1 LLSNLNCTVIKGNS
15 KYQPKANTDTEQKIT
30 KLNINYED
38 KNSNTIE
45 IENDNKKLINNKSSI
60 SL

>member
-1 LLSNLNCTVIKGNS
+1 LLSNS
-15 KYQPKANTDTEQKIT
+15 KYRPIVNTVREQKIT

-45 IENDNKKLINNKSSI
+45 IEDDKKKLINNKSSI

>member
-1 LLSNLNCTVIKGNS
+1 LLSNLNCTILQGNS

-38 KNSNTIE
+38 KNSNTIK
-45 IENDNKKLINNKSSI
+45 IEDDKKKLINNNSSI